1 MNMIKK
7 RLLGFRYAF
16 RGITLLF
23 ATQANARIH
32 LAAAFT
38 VFAAGLFFQVSRT
51 EWILLALSICLVLMA
66 EALNTALEFLTDL
79 VSPGYHELAGKAKDT
94 AAGAVLIC
102 ALGAAGVGIAIF
114 APRLLALLD
123 GP

>member
-16 RGITLLF
+16 RGIALLF

>member
-1 MNMIKK
+1 MIKK

-16 RGITLLF
+16 RGIALLF

-32 LAAAFT
+32 LAAAFA

>member
-1 MNMIKK
+1 MIKK

-16 RGITLLF
+16 RGIALLF

-32 LAAAFT
+32 LVAAFT

>member
-1 MNMIKK
+1 MLKK
-7 RLLGFRYAF
+7 RLLSFRYAF
-16 RGITLLF
+16 RGLALLF

-32 LAAAFT
+32 LIAAFA
-38 VFAAGLFFQVSRT
+38 VLGAGMFFRVSRA
-51 EWILLALSICLVLMA
+51 EWMLLALAICLVFMA

-114 APRLLALLD
+114 APRVLAWLE
-123 GP
+123 GT

>member
-1 MNMIKK
+1 MIKK

-16 RGITLLF
+16 RGIALLF